1 MSNKL
6 EIYFGGPLGITK
18 IVPHNIRYNQYKP
31 PCKKLQGS
39 KKLTLMGLRR
49 NLIHIKQKN
58 SSNITENITIDHK
71 VKSFTIDFVSLNY
84 HKSKKN
90 KYRYKLIPF
99 DRDWI
104 ESGGLRFASYNNL
117 GRNTYKFVVQGSND
131 DGVWSNPENLT
142 IKFIPHP
149 MLSLAAISVYTLLA
163 GIMIFFM

>member
-1 MSNKL
+1 M
-6 EIYFGGPLGITK
+6 
-18 IVPHNIRYNQYKP
+18 
-31 PCKKLQGS
+31 
-39 KKLTLMGLRR
+39 
-49 NLIHIKQKN
+49 
-58 SSNITENITIDHK
+58 TEKITIDHK

-84 HKSKKN
+84 HKSEKN

-149 MLSLAAISVYTLLA
+149 LLSLAAISVYILLA
-163 GIMIFFM
+163 AIMIFLQ